1 MDTVAVAV
9 GIGPEWCVPGRE
21 ATSMQSTVELLFQR
35 LRTHHPSSADHCLRV
50 AGLSRAI
57 ARRLSLTAQDRSIL
71 FRAALLHDIG
81 KILVP
86 TEILDF
92 PGPLNAEQRSIVKR
106 HSEFGQRLLLD
117 EAPELSQAIGP
128 IVRAHHEWFD
138 GSGYPDGLAQDRIP
152 WLARILCVVDYYDA
166 VTSARGYRAALS
178 DDGAMGLIRSE
189 SGKKLDPHA
198 VSALQAMPRS
208 CGCPFRRGVP

>member
-1 MDTVAVAV
+1 MDTVAV
-9 GIGPEWCVPGRE
+9 GIGPEWCVPGRV
-21 ATSMQSTVELLFQR
+21 ATSMQSTLELLFQR

-57 ARRLSLTAQDRSIL
+57 ARRLSLTAQDRSTL

-81 KILVP
+81 KIFVP
-86 TEILDF
+86 IEILDF
-92 PGPLNAEQRSIVKR
+92 PGPLDAGQRRIVSR
-106 HSEFGQRLLLD
+106 HSELGQNLLLD
-117 EAPELSQAIGP
+117 EAPALAQAIAP

-166 VTSARGYRAALS
+166 VTSTRGYRAGLS
-178 DDGAMGLIRSE
+178 DGEAMGLIRSE
-189 SGKKLDPHA
+189 CGKKLDPHA

-208 CGCPFRRGVP
+208 CGCRFRLGLS